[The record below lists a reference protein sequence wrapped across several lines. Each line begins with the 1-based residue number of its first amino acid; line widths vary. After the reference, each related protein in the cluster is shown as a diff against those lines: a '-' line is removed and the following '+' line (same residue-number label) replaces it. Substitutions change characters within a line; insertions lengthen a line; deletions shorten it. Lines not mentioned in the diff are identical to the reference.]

1 MKRRCCVILRQGL
14 NRYNWKSS
22 MKKHLIHSNKKQIW
36 RILILET
43 DKLLIEERDPKTR
56 EVFFS
61 CYDLSTKEKIFSNF
75 QFEEKAWIGIE
86 AVEKDIIV
94 FHFYLKPDM
103 PQHKGFFAYDLNQK
117 KILWQNETLTYFF
130 SDNEKIVA
138 FQQQFDGRFYV
149 EIDLLTGK
157 LIRNL
162 GEEYARV
169 NLLKEEA
176 QAKKSYADYLFPEVF
191 NPLNDDPQFDCIRNF
206 ISKFS
211 FSGQVEYLQRGKS
224 LFFTFHEKIDEKFT
238 QHFYICD
245 AATGSL
251 LFSAVL
257 NKNIHQYAVD
267 SFFVYKKLL
276 FLIKEKQI
284 IELVKMDT

>member
-1 MKRRCCVILRQGL
+1 
-14 NRYNWKSS
+14 
-22 MKKHLIHSNKKQIW
+22 MKKYLKHNNKKQIW
-36 RILILET
+36 RILISET

-61 CYDLSTKEKIFSNF
+61 CYDLSTKAKIFSNF

-103 PQHKGFFAYDLNQK
+103 PQHKGFFTYDLKQK

-138 FQQQFDGRFYV
+138 FQQQFEGRFYV
-149 EIDLLTGK
+149 EIDLLTGEV
-157 LIRNL
+157 IRNL
-162 GEEYARV
+162 GEEYAQV
-169 NLLKEEA
+169 NLLKEET
-176 QAKKSYADYLFPEVF
+176 QAKKSYTDYIFPEVF
-191 NPLNDDPQFDCIRNF
+191 NPLNDDPQFDCIRNS
-206 ISKFS
+206 ISNFS
-211 FSGQVEYLQRGKS
+211 FSGQVEYFLNGEFV
-224 LFFTFHEKIDEKFT
+224 FFTFHEKKDEKFT
-238 QHFYICD
+238 QHFYICNT
-245 AATGSL
+245 ATGSL
-251 LFSAVL
+251 LYSAVL

-267 SFFVYKKLL
+267 SFFLYKKFL

-284 IELVKMDT
+284 IEIVKMDI

>member
-1 MKRRCCVILRQGL
+1 MIG
-14 NRYNWKSS
+14 
-22 MKKHLIHSNKKQIW
+22 KKKITGYLKHNNKKQIW
-36 RILILET
+36 RILISET
-43 DKLLIEERDPKTR
+43 DKLLIEERDPQTR

-61 CYDLSTKEKIFSNF
+61 CYDLSTKAKIFLNF
-75 QFEEKAWIGIE
+75 QFNEKAWIGIE
-86 AVEKDIIV
+86 AVENDIIV

-103 PQHKGFFAYDLNQK
+103 PQHKGFFAYDLKQK

-138 FQQQFDGRFYV
+138 FQQQFEGRFYV
-149 EIDLLTGK
+149 EIDLQTGEV
-157 LIRNL
+157 IRNL
-162 GEEYARV
+162 GEEYAQV

-176 QAKKSYADYLFPEVF
+176 QTKKSYTDYLFPEVF
-191 NPLNDDPQFDCIRNF
+191 NPLNDEPQFDCIRNS

-211 FSGQVEYLQRGKS
+211 FSGQVEYFQHEKS
-224 LFFTFHEKIDEKFT
+224 LFFTFHEKKDEKFT

-245 AATGSL
+245 TATGSL
-251 LFSAVL
+251 LYSAVL

-267 SFFVYKKLL
+267 SFFIYKKFL

-284 IELVKMDT
+284 IEIVKMDI